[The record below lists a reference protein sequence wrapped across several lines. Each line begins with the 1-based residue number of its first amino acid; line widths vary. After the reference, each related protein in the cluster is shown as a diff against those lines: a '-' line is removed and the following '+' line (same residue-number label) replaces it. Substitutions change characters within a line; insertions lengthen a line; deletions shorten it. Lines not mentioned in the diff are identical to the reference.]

1 MPLRRRVMP
10 EEKFQGPF
18 VITGLSGSGK
28 TVLSRS
34 LEDLG
39 YLCVDNIPLELV
51 AELFAHSGE
60 DSRRLVVVLDV
71 RARGLTERFPEVFRE
86 LSGRWESLRV
96 VFVESSPEVLL
107 KRFSVARR
115 PHPLRDRSLEQAI
128 ADERESLESVR
139 ALADLVVDTT
149 NLSPHDLKRQIV
161 SMAGAEPNELLPT
174 VEIQSFSYLQGV
186 PPTAS
191 LVFDVRFLPNPYFE
205 SDLRTLAGDDEPVI
219 EWLNGF
225 SEVGDAVGR
234 IVDLVLYLLP
244 RYGHELKSDVSV
256 AVGCTGGRH
265 RSVYVAQRVA
275 DAMEK
280 AGHKVVVHHRDKDRW
295 RYG

>member
-1 MPLRRRVMP
+1 MPDP
-10 EEKFQGPF
+10 GYHGPF

-51 AELFAHSGE
+51 PELFETAGA
-60 DSRRLVVVLDV
+60 DLARLVVVLDV
-71 RARGLTERFPEVFRE
+71 RARGLTEKFPEVVQQ
-86 LSGRWESLRV
+86 LRDRSENLRL
-96 VFVESSPEVLL
+96 VFVEAAAEVLL
-107 KRFSVARR
+107 KRFSVVRR

-128 ADERESLESVR
+128 ADERDSLRAVR

-149 NLSPHDLKRQIV
+149 NLSPHDLRRQIL
-161 SMAGAEPNELLPT
+161 SLAGTDGEIPEMT
-174 VEIQSFSYLQGV
+174 VQIQSFSYLQGV

-205 SDLRTLAGDDEPVI
+205 TELRPLAGDDPQVVD
-219 EWLNGF
+219 WLG
-225 SEVGDAVGR
+225 SRPEVDEAIAR
-234 IVDLVLYLLP
+234 IVDLVLFLVP
-244 RYGHELKSDVSV
+244 RYGHELKSDLTI

-265 RSVYVAQRVA
+265 RSVYVAERVA
-275 DAMEK
+275 DAMGD
-280 AGHKVVVHHRDKDRW
+280 AGHRVVVHHRDKERW
-295 RYG
+295 RYE